1 MQITKQLNLK
11 MVSTERA
18 SLGVDAAVTF
28 ITPRKLPRHADVNRM
43 PELLARLHIHC
54 FSWTAISLFE
64 NDMTC
69 VTIIGDDEP
78 LIAFMFAV
86 MAPHASLENKV
97 ADIVRIV

>member
-1 MQITKQLNLK
+1 
-11 MVSTERA
+11 
-18 SLGVDAAVTF
+18 
-28 ITPRKLPRHADVNRM
+28 M
-43 PELLARLHIHC
+43 PELLARLHIHG
-54 FSWTAISLFE
+54 FSRTAIALFE